1 MKTILVTGGIASG
14 KSEVCRYL
22 ASKGLPVYDSD
33 SRTKALYGSVP
44 GLVERIEAAIGVP
57 FAQIGVI
64 FSDRTRREALEA
76 VVYPEVIRDFE
87 AWRAEQEGAETVF
100 LESAIAAEKPHL
112 RCLYDRILLIR
123 APLEERLKRN
133 PKTAG
138 RLSAQSPQSI
148 RADHTID
155 NDGSLEALHKKIDA
169 YLKTL

>member
-22 ASKGLPVYDSD
+22 ASKGMPVYDSD

-57 FAQIGVI
+57 FAQIGII

-87 AWRAEQEGAETVF
+87 SWRAQQSADTVF
-100 LESAIAAEKPHL
+100 IESAVAAEKPQL
-112 RCLYDRILLIR
+112 RCLYDKVLLVR
-123 APLEERLKRN
+123 APLDKRLERN
-133 PKTAG
+133 PNTAG

-148 RADHTID
+148 RADYTID
-155 NDGSLEALHKKIDA
+155 NDGSLEALYAKTEA
-169 YLKTL
+169 YIKTL

>member
-64 FSDRTRREALEA
+64 FSTARGARRWK
-76 VVYPEVIRDFE
+76 PSFIR
-87 AWRAEQEGAETVF
+87 
-100 LESAIAAEKPHL
+100 
-112 RCLYDRILLIR
+112 
-123 APLEERLKRN
+123 
-133 PKTAG
+133 
-138 RLSAQSPQSI
+138 RLSAISKPGAPNRKAPRRFFSNRRLPRKSPSCVASTTASCSST
-148 RADHTID
+148 RRSK
-155 NDGSLEALHKKIDA
+155 ND
-169 YLKTL
+169 